1 MKSLTF
7 IQNMKV
13 VCKRKDVLCNLCN
26 LFLPRTLS
34 MLAYTKKLQTENTK
48 LYNVVIEYQVYFL
61 GVKAASA

>member
-48 LYNVVIEYQVYFL
+48 LYNVVIE
-61 GVKAASA
+61 